1 MLTVAIIVG
10 VVVVAIAILLL
21 VRGRGGAQLQ
31 GPQPGMQRELAPPR
45 AKEGGR
51 EKAAA
56 PPAPAELEARP
67 PSERRPAPERAE
79 PSAAVEAAAREEARV
94 QPSAPPTAVPAARK
108 DVAGLR
114 KGLAATRGGFIARLT
129 ALFQGKKEIDPA
141 ILEQVEEVMLASDV
155 GPKTTQAI
163 LSRLRES
170 LERNELRD
178 VDAVWAALR
187 AEAVRILGIGGG
199 AIRLSAKPTVVLMV
213 GVNGVGKTTTIGKLA
228 TRYNAAGKKVIL
240 AAGDTFRAAAVQ
252 QLEVWGKR
260 VGAEVVRGKE
270 GADPG
275 AVAFDA
281 TTKSREAAVDLLL
294 VDTAGRLHTKAPLMD
309 EIKKVRKTIAKA
321 MDGAPHETLLVLDAT
336 TGQNALTQAQMF
348 RDALDLTGIVLT
360 KLDGTAKGG
369 IVLGICDELRVP
381 VRYIGLGERAED
393 LREFNADD
401 FVEAL
406 FGKGE
411 EESAAA

>member
-1 MLTVAIIVG
+1 MTTVAIV
-10 VVVVAIAILLL
+10 VALVVVAVIVLLL
-21 VRGRGGAQLQ
+21 ARGRGAAQLQ
-31 GPQPGMQRELAPPR
+31 GTPPRPLDAPKPAR
-45 AKEGGR
+45 AKE
-51 EKAAA
+51 AAA
-56 PPAPAELEARP
+56 PPPEAERTKPASTRQAPPPKPADIEVTVDDSKPSQPAAPPSARP
-67 PSERRPAPERAE
+67 
-79 PSAAVEAAAREEARV
+79 
-94 QPSAPPTAVPAARK
+94 RK

-163 LSRLRES
+163 LARLREA

-178 VDAVWAALR
+178 ADAVWAALR
-187 AEAVRILGIGGG
+187 AEATRILGIGGG
-199 AIRLSAKPTVVLMV
+199 AIRMSAKPAVVLMV

-228 TRYNAAGKKVIL
+228 TRYTTAGKKVVL

-260 VGAEVVRGKE
+260 VGAEVIRGKE

-281 TTKSREAAVDLLL
+281 TTKAKEGGADLVL
-294 VDTAGRLHTKAPLMD
+294 VDTAGRLHTKVPLMD

-321 MDGAPHETLLVLDAT
+321 LDGAPHETLLVLDAT
-336 TGQNALTQAQMF
+336 TGQNALTQAAMF
-348 RDALDLTGIVLT
+348 KEALDLTGIVLT

-393 LREFNADD
+393 LREFDVED

>member
-1 MLTVAIIVG
+1 
-10 VVVVAIAILLL
+10 
-21 VRGRGGAQLQ
+21 
-31 GPQPGMQRELAPPR
+31 
-45 AKEGGR
+45 
-51 EKAAA
+51 
-56 PPAPAELEARP
+56 
-67 PSERRPAPERAE
+67 
-79 PSAAVEAAAREEARV
+79 
-94 QPSAPPTAVPAARK
+94 
-108 DVAGLR
+108 VAGLR

-129 ALFQGKKEIDPA
+129 ALFHGKKEIDPA

-163 LSRLRES
+163 LSRLREA
-170 LERNELRD
+170 LQRNELRD
-178 VDAVWAALR
+178 ADAVWAALR
-187 AEAVRILGIGGG
+187 AEATRILAIGGG
-199 AIRLSAKPTVVLMV
+199 PIRTGFQPTVVLMV

-228 TRYNAAGKKVIL
+228 TRYHAAGKKVVL

-252 QLEVWGKR
+252 QLEVWGRR
-260 VGAEVVRGKE
+260 VGAEVIRGKE

-281 TTKSREAAVDLLL
+281 TTRARESGADLLL

-309 EIKKVRKTIAKA
+309 EIRKVRKTIAKA
-321 MDGAPHETLLVLDAT
+321 LDGAPHETFLVLDAT
-336 TGQNALTQAQMF
+336 TGQNALAQAAMF
-348 RDALDLTGIVLT
+348 KEALDLTGIVLT

-369 IVLGICDELRVP
+369 IVLGICDELGVP
-381 VRYIGLGERAED
+381 VRYVGLGERAED
-393 LREFNADD
+393 LREFDADD